1 MKIRFILLAVLIYT
15 FPGNAQKDN
24 LGVVVE
30 YSIPID
36 VAFSVYD
43 PPLRIN
49 QVNIQSDIDYSN
61 IQGLLQSFLSASNME
76 WALSDYLD
84 VNATTSRDEAHFEAV
99 KNTDVEK
106 NYIQL
111 ETAYQFRYE
120 NRMMAYIKYSFI
132 MDKVPFPLIGMMS
145 AEFSNNRWYISTLL
159 NQEDVF
165 TVLTNLE
172 SSVLKELF
180 SGVSDDNLV
189 EDIIT
194 TTHRNGYFDMFKI
207 GQIYSEL
214 NADSPIK
221 EKIMDKRLLIRGYEF
236 LNATTSSVAETS
248 THKILHP
255 FVLDQAIFSEY
266 SNKDKGVSNDE
277 SGQNDYENQPE
288 AVLLTDTPID
298 LIHKFEFISGGKTFY
313 IIKYIDQDTKAVL
326 IDNDNGNFVINTSD
340 QFSAWV
346 NFLGKIKSDV
356 FISLFNNAPQ
366 DATLQEIINS
376 FGKEDG
382 GINLDLVVDYF
393 EQNSADLNSYFDN

>member
-1 MKIRFILLAVLIYT
+1 MKIRFLLLAVLIYT
-15 FPGNAQKDN
+15 YQSNVQNDN

-36 VAFSVYD
+36 VDFGVYD

-49 QVNIQSDIDYSN
+49 QVNDQNDIDYSN
-61 IQGLLQSFLSASNME
+61 LQGLLQSFLSASNME

-84 VNATTSRDEAHFEAV
+84 ENATTSRDEAHFEGV

-111 ETAYQFRYE
+111 ETAYQFGYE
-120 NRMMAYIKYSFI
+120 NRKMAYIKYSFI
-132 MDKVPFPLIGMMS
+132 MDKVPFPIIGMMS
-145 AEFSNNRWYISTLL
+145 AEFSNNRWYINTLL

-172 SSVLKELF
+172 SSVLKQLF
-180 SGVSDDNLV
+180 IGESDDDNI
-189 EDIIT
+189 ENIIT
-194 TTHRNGYFDMFKI
+194 TTHRNGYFDMFVM

-214 NADSPIK
+214 NADTAIK
-221 EKIMDKRLLIRGYEF
+221 EKIMDKRLLIEGYEY

-277 SGQNDYENQPE
+277 NGQNAYENQPE

-298 LIHKFEFISGGKTFY
+298 LIHKLEFISGGTTYY
-313 IIKYIDQDTKAVL
+313 IIKYLDQDTKAVL
-326 IDNDNGNFVINTSD
+326 IDNDNGNFTINTSD
-340 QFSAWV
+340 KFKAWV

-356 FISLFNNAPQ
+356 FISLFNNEQQ

-393 EQNSADLNSYFDN
+393 EQNSADLIRYFDN